1 MMCKR
6 AKYNAAVGL
15 IAGVYIIP
23 WLLGDAWNYLVG
35 PVLAMWI
42 GVLWIVASKY
52 ENDSKIAEFIVWS
65 TYIPGIFEFTKFHK
79 LFGSLLIFF
88 GALFLCL
95 NYPEIAGLALLYN
108 VYWSILYLVAII
120 VVGGFVAALI
130 L

>member
-1 MMCKR
+1 MVPKNE
-6 AKYNAAVGL
+6 KYNVAVIA
-15 IAGVYIIP
+15 IAGIYLIP

-42 GVLWIVASKY
+42 GVLWIIASKY

-65 TYIPGIFEFTKFHK
+65 TYLPGIFEFTKFHK

-95 NYPEIAGLALLYN
+95 NYPEIAGLALRYN
-108 VYWSILYLVAII
+108 VHWGVLYLGAII